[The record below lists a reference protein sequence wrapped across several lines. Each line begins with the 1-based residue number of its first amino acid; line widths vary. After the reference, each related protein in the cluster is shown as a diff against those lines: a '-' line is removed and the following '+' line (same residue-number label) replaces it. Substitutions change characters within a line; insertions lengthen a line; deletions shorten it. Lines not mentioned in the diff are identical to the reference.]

1 MTALASLTS
10 MAAAARSIGPAFEMA
25 GQAIKNT
32 ITEVWNWFKSKFLD
46 PVLNGAQEMGEA
58 LSLSFKAL
66 IDPIGFTRDLM
77 GGMFKPAINEA
88 QILEAA
94 VRKAFDKEWDQ
105 MLDLEEKPDWMTPDL
120 WQKLQEE
127 ASVMAA
133 QDWDGMLNLQGEK
146 PDWMTNELWEEL
158 GKKGR
163 NAAEQE
169 WYSYYNLEE
178 KPDWMDEESWKR
190 LQDTSAGMADQQ
202 WEDFLKLGTK
212 PDWMTDELWQT
223 LSNTIATE
231 GKAGAEKLNAD
242 WQDLIVE
249 SDEPEWTKDEFWKNV
264 SGEIEVQIDL
274 AFEHIKRKGS
284 TLAQELISFFTE
296 PFEMLTTISGGGGGS
311 KLPGFGSGGGLIG
324 SFVGGVTSLV
334 NDAAMGPVGYSRV
347 LSGPQGSFAFND
359 KDTIVAGTNLG
370 GGGGSTF
377 NINVNASGITDRT
390 DKRQLAREIGN
401 MIQQEMSRSIGGTTM
416 RGRYG

>member
-1 MTALASLTS
+1 MTALATLTS
-10 MAAAARSIGPAFEMA
+10 MASAARSIGPAFEMA

-32 ITEVWNWFKSKFLD
+32 ITEVWNWFNSTFLD
-46 PVLNGAQEMGEA
+46 PVLEGAQNIGNA
-58 LSLSFKAL
+58 LSTAFSAL
-66 IDPIGFTRDLM
+66 TDPIGYTSGLLSGFFTTHID
-77 GGMFKPAINEA
+77 EA
-88 QILEAA
+88 KVLEEAVLAA
-94 VRKAFDKEWDQ
+94 FNKEWDQ
-105 MLDLEEKPDWMTPDL
+105 MLNLEEQPEWMTPDL

-133 QDWDGMLNLQGEK
+133 QDWDGMLNLDEGK

-163 NAAEQE
+163 EAAEQE
-169 WYSYYNLEE
+169 WYSYYNLEK
-178 KPDWMDEESWKR
+178 KPDWMDEESWQR

-202 WEDFLKLGTK
+202 WEDFLELGTK

-231 GKAGAEKLNAD
+231 GKMGAEKLAAD
-242 WQDLIVE
+242 WDELITS
-249 SDEPEWTKDEFWKNV
+249 SDEPEWSKEEFWKNA
-264 SGEIEVQIDL
+264 SGEIRNQIDL
-274 AFEHIKRKGS
+274 AYEHIKRKS
-284 TLAQELISFFTE
+284 AELATDLINKFME
-296 PFEMLTTISGGGGGS
+296 PFNMLTEMTGDAARGVASGFSGGGG
-311 KLPGFGSGGGLIG
+311 I
-324 SFVGGVTSLV
+324 VGGFIGGVASLL
-334 NDAAMGPVGYSRV
+334 NDAVMGPVGYSRV
-347 LSGPQGSFAFND
+347 LSGPEGTFAFND

>member
-1 MTALASLTS
+1 MTALATLTS
-10 MAAAARSIGPAFEMA
+10 MAGAARSIGPAFEMA

-32 ITEVWNWFKSKFLD
+32 ISEVWNWFKSTFLD
-46 PVLNGAQEMGEA
+46 PVLEGAQKIGNA
-58 LSLSFKAL
+58 LSTAFNAL
-66 IDPIGFTRDLM
+66 TDPIGFATGLVSGFFTTHID
-77 GGMFKPAINEA
+77 EA
-88 QILEAA
+88 KLLEEAVLAA
-94 VRKAFDKEWDQ
+94 FNKEWDQ
-105 MLDLEEKPDWMTPDL
+105 MLDLEEQPEWMTPDL
-120 WQKLQEE
+120 WQRLQEE

-133 QDWDGMLNLQGEK
+133 QDWDGMLNLDEGK

-163 NAAEQE
+163 DAAEQE

-178 KPDWMDEESWKR
+178 KPDWMDEESWQR

-202 WEDFLKLGTK
+202 WEDFLELGTK
-212 PDWMTDELWQT
+212 PDWMTDELWQS

-249 SDEPEWTKDEFWKNV
+249 SDEPEWTKDEFWNNV
-264 SGEIEVQIDL
+264 SGEIEDQIEIAFNSVRSQAEKLKDDL
-274 AFEHIKRKGS
+274 VD
-284 TLAQELISFFTE
+284 FFME
-296 PFEMLTTISGGGGGS
+296 PFSMLKEMTGNAARGVARGAKG
-311 KLPGFGSGGGLIG
+311 GGGLIG
-324 SFVGGVTSLV
+324 GFIGAGLTLFD
-334 NDAAMGPVGYSRV
+334 DAVMGPVGYSRV
-347 LSGPQGSFAFND
+347 LSGPEGSFAFND

-377 NINVNASGITDRT
+377 NITVNAGGITDRT

>member
-32 ITEVWNWFKSKFLD
+32 INEVWNWFKSTFLD
-46 PVLNGAQEMGEA
+46 PVLNGAQEIGEA

-77 GGMFKPAINEA
+77 AGMFKPAINEA
-88 QILEAA
+88 QILEGA

-105 MLDLEEKPDWMTPDL
+105 MLHLDEKPDWMTPDL
-120 WQKLQEE
+120 WQALQEQS
-127 ASVMAA
+127 SVMAA
-133 QDWDGMLNLQGEK
+133 QDWDGMLDLDKPK
-146 PDWMTNELWEEL
+146 PDWMTNELWEALKE
-158 GKKGR
+158 KGR
-163 NAAEQE
+163 KAAKQE

-178 KPDWMDEESWKR
+178 KPDWMDEESWQR

-231 GKAGAEKLNAD
+231 GKAGADKLAAD
-242 WQDLIVE
+242 WDELITS
-249 SDEPEWTKDEFWKNV
+249 SDEPEWSKEEFWENT
-264 SGEIEVQIDL
+264 SGEIRNQIDL

-284 TLAQELISFFTE
+284 TLAQELIGFFTE
-296 PFEMLTTISGGGGGS
+296 PFEMLTTMGGGGGGG
-311 KLPGFGSGGGLIG
+311 LPGFGSGGGVIG
-324 SFVGGVTSLV
+324 SVVGGVTSLF
-334 NDAAMGPVGYSRV
+334 NDAVMGPVGYSRV
-347 LSGPQGSFAFND
+347 LSGPEGTFAFND
-359 KDTIVAGTNLG
+359 KDTIVAGTNL

>member
-1 MTALASLTS
+1 MGALASLTS

-32 ITEVWNWFKSKFLD
+32 ITEVWNWFKSTFLD
-46 PVLNGAQEMGEA
+46 PVLNGAQEIGEA
-58 LSLSFKAL
+58 LALSFKAL
-66 IDPIGFTRDLM
+66 TDPIGFTRDLM
-77 GGMFKPAINEA
+77 AGMFKPAINEA
-88 QILEAA
+88 QILEGA

-133 QDWDGMLNLQGEK
+133 QDWDGMLDLDKPK

-163 NAAEQE
+163 DAAEQE
-169 WYSYYNLEE
+169 WYSYFDPDMV
-178 KPDWMDEESWKR
+178 KPDWMDEASWVE
-190 LQDTSAGMADQQ
+190 LQKLSAGMADQT
-202 WEDFLKLGTK
+202 WEDFLKLNKK
-212 PDWMTDELWQT
+212 PPWMTDELWET
-223 LSNTIATE
+223 LSAKIATE

-264 SGEIEVQIDL
+264 SGEIEDQIDL

-284 TLAQELISFFTE
+284 TLAQELIGFFTE
-296 PFEMLTTISGGGGGS
+296 PFEMLTTMGGGGGGG
-311 KLPGFGSGGGLIG
+311 LPGFGSGGGVIG
-324 SFVGGVTSLV
+324 SVVGGVTSLF
-334 NDAAMGPVGYSRV
+334 NDAVMGPVGYSRV
-347 LSGPQGSFAFND
+347 LSGPEGTFAFND
-359 KDTIVAGTNLG
+359 KDTIVAGTNL